1 VNVSPFAMLA
11 FLAASSPLATSAS
24 VLGLLAVSEPP
35 PPLPLTGAGDLL
47 WLWAKVIAFLA
58 FLGSGALL
66 LNHFYKRK
74 RLGVKVNAT
83 GKIHLADTCALGNRQ
98 FLVVAEFEKERHLL
112 GVSQNG
118 INHLSQ
124 LKDSNAAED
133 DFEKA
138 LGSAQKSSDHTG
150 GGNH

>member
-11 FLAASSPLATSAS
+11 FVAASPPLATSAWT
-24 VLGLLAVSEPP
+24 LDLLAVSETPP
-35 PPLPLTGAGDLL
+35 TLTGAGDLL

-74 RLGVKVNAT
+74 RFGVRVNAT

-112 GVSQNG
+112 GVSQNA

-124 LKDSNAAED
+124 LKDANAAEN
-133 DFEKA
+133 DFEKV
-138 LGSAQKSSDHTG
+138 LGSAEESGDHAG
-150 GGNH
+150 EGIH

>member
-1 VNVSPFAMLA
+1 MNVLPFAMLA
-11 FLAASSPLATSAS
+11 FVAASPPLATSAWA
-24 VLGLLAVSEPP
+24 LDFLAVSETPP
-35 PPLPLTGAGDLL
+35 ILTGAGDLL

-74 RLGVKVNAT
+74 RFGVRVNAT
-83 GKIHLADTCALGNRQ
+83 GKIHLADTCSLGNRQ

-112 GVSQNG
+112 GVSQNA

-124 LKDSNAAED
+124 LKDANAAEN
-133 DFEKA
+133 DFEKV
-138 LGSAQKSSDHTG
+138 LGSAEESGDHAG
-150 GGNH
+150 EGIH

>member
-1 VNVSPFAMLA
+1 VNISPFATLA
-11 FLAASSPLATSAS
+11 FVAASPALATSALAFDLNL
-24 VLGLLAVSEPP
+24 LGGAETPP
-35 PPLPLTGAGDLL
+35 TLTGAGDLL
-47 WLWAKVIAFLA
+47 WLWAKVIVFLA

-112 GVSQNG
+112 GVSQNA

>member
-1 VNVSPFAMLA
+1 MNVAPFAVLA
-11 FLAASSPLATSAS
+11 FVAAS
-24 VLGLLAVSEPP
+24 
-35 PPLPLTGAGDLL
+35 PPLTSSAWALDFLALSESPKIPTGANDLL
-47 WLWAKVIAFLA
+47 WGGAKAIALLA

-74 RLGVKVNAT
+74 RLGVRVNAT
-83 GKIHLADTCALGNRQ
+83 GRIHLADTCSLGNRQ

-124 LKDSNAAED
+124 LKDANAVENNFETILGGAE
-133 DFEKA
+133 ESKEHE
-138 LGSAQKSSDHTG
+138 GEGVH
-150 GGNH
+150 

>member
-1 VNVSPFAMLA
+1 MNVSPFAMLA
-11 FLAASSPLATSAS
+11 FVAASPPFATSA
-24 VLGLLAVSEPP
+24 LALDFLAISETPP
-35 PPLPLTGAGDLL
+35 TLTGAGDLL
-47 WLWAKVIAFLA
+47 WLWVKVIAFLA

-112 GVSQNG
+112 GVSQNA

-124 LKDSNAAED
+124 LKDADTAENN
-133 DFEKA
+133 FEKV
-138 LGSAQKSSDHTG
+138 LGHAEESGDHAG
-150 GGNH
+150 EGIH

>member
-1 VNVSPFAMLA
+1 MNVSPFAMLA
-11 FLAASSPLATSAS
+11 FVVVSPSLATSALALDY
-24 VLGLLAVSEPP
+24 LGVSETPP
-35 PPLPLTGAGDLL
+35 TLTGAGDLL
-47 WLWAKVIAFLA
+47 WLWVKVIGFLA

-98 FLVVAEFEKERHLL
+98 FLIVAEFEKERHLL
-112 GVSQNG
+112 GVSQNA

-124 LKDSNAAED
+124 LKDANAVED
-133 DFEKA
+133 DFEQA

-150 GGNH
+150 EGNH

>member
-1 VNVSPFAMLA
+1 MNVSPFAMLA

-24 VLGLLAVSEPP
+24 VLDILAVSDPP
-35 PPLPLTGAGDLL
+35 PTLTGAGDLL

-74 RLGVKVNAT
+74 RLGVKANAT

-112 GVSQNG
+112 GVSQNA
-118 INHLSQ
+118 ISHLSQ
-124 LKDSNAAED
+124 LKDSNAVED

-138 LGSAQKSSDHTG
+138 LGGAQRSSDHTG
-150 GGNH
+150 EGNH

>member
-1 VNVSPFAMLA
+1 VNISPFATLA
-11 FLAASSPLATSAS
+11 FVAASPALATSALALDL
-24 VLGLLAVSEPP
+24 LGGAETPP
-35 PPLPLTGAGDLL
+35 TLTGAGDLL
-47 WLWAKVIAFLA
+47 WLWIKVIAFLA
-58 FLGSGALL
+58 FLGSSALL

-74 RLGVKVNAT
+74 RLGAKVNAT

-112 GVSQNG
+112 GVSQNA

-124 LKDSNAAED
+124 LKDSNATED
-133 DFEKA
+133 DFEQA

-150 GGNH
+150 EQHH

>member
-1 VNVSPFAMLA
+1 M
-11 FLAASSPLATSAS
+11 ASIIGIDLGTTNSCVAVMEGGSA
-24 VLGLLAVSEPP
+24 
-35 PPLPLTGAGDLL
+35 
-47 WLWAKVIAFLA
+47 K
-58 FLGSGALL
+58 
-66 LNHFYKRK
+66 
-74 RLGVKVNAT
+74 VKVNAT

-124 LKDSNAAED
+124 LKNSNAAED

-150 GGNH
+150 EGNL

>member
-11 FLAASSPLATSAS
+11 FVAASPPLAASALPLDF
-24 VLGLLAVSEPP
+24 LGGSETPP
-35 PPLPLTGAGDLL
+35 TLTGAGDLL
-47 WLWAKVIAFLA
+47 WLWVKVIAFLA

-74 RLGVKVNAT
+74 RFGVKINAP

-112 GVSQNG
+112 GVSQNA

-124 LKDSNAAED
+124 LKNSNAAEN
-133 DFEKA
+133 DFEKV
-138 LGSAQKSSDHTG
+138 LGSAEESGDHAG
-150 GGNH
+150 EGNH

>member
-1 VNVSPFAMLA
+1 VNVVPFAMLA
-11 FLAASSPLATSAS
+11 FVAASLPLATSAWA
-24 VLGLLAVSEPP
+24 LDLLALSDTPKIP
-35 PPLPLTGAGDLL
+35 TGAEDLL
-47 WLWAKVIAFLA
+47 WGGAKAIALLA

-74 RLGVKVNAT
+74 RLGVSVNAA

-112 GVSQNG
+112 GVSQNA

-124 LKDSNAAED
+124 LKDANAAD
-133 DFEKA
+133 NDFEKV
-138 LGSAQKSSDHTG
+138 LGSSVESGDHAG
-150 GGNH
+150 EEIH

>member
-1 VNVSPFAMLA
+1 MNISPFATLA
-11 FLAASSPLATSAS
+11 FVAASPALATSALAFDLNL
-24 VLGLLAVSEPP
+24 LGGAETPP
-35 PPLPLTGAGDLL
+35 TLTGAGDLL
-47 WLWAKVIAFLA
+47 WLWIKVIAFLA
-58 FLGSGALL
+58 FLGSSALL

-112 GVSQNG
+112 GVSQNA

>member
-11 FLAASSPLATSAS
+11 FVAVSPPLATSAWA
-24 VLGLLAVSEPP
+24 LDFLAVSETPP
-35 PPLPLTGAGDLL
+35 TLTGAGDLL

-74 RLGVKVNAT
+74 RFGVKVNAA

-112 GVSQNG
+112 GVSQNA
-118 INHLSQ
+118 INHLSR
-124 LKDSNAAED
+124 LKDANTAEN
-133 DFEKA
+133 DFEKV
-138 LGSAQKSSDHTG
+138 LGSAEEIDDHTG
-150 GGNH
+150 EGIH

>member
-1 VNVSPFAMLA
+1 MNISPFATLA
-11 FLAASSPLATSAS
+11 FVAASPPLATSAWA
-24 VLGLLAVSEPP
+24 LDLLSVSETPP
-35 PPLPLTGAGDLL
+35 TLTGAGDLL

-74 RLGVKVNAT
+74 RFGVRVNAT

-98 FLVVAEFEKERHLL
+98 FLIVAEFEKERHLL
-112 GVSQNG
+112 GVSQNA

-124 LKDSNAAED
+124 LKDSNATED
-133 DFEKA
+133 DFEQA

-150 GGNH
+150 EQHH

>member
-1 VNVSPFAMLA
+1 VNISPFAMLA
-11 FLAASSPLATSAS
+11 FVAASPALATSAWALDL
-24 VLGLLAVSEPP
+24 LGGVESPP
-35 PPLPLTGAGDLL
+35 TLTGAGDLL
-47 WLWAKVIAFLA
+47 WLWVKVIAFLA

-83 GKIHLADTCALGNRQ
+83 GKIHIADTCALGSRQ

-112 GVSQNG
+112 GVSQNA

-138 LGSAQKSSDHTG
+138 LGSAQESSDLTG
-150 GGNH
+150 ERNH